1 GVTLASGIDDD
12 AHTYVER
19 LDLQDPGRYRFT
31 GKWRRFEHRTETFQV
46 SGQSPVTIEVLRSVH
61 GPVFFVD
68 RDEGLAFSRRAA
80 FRGHELE
87 SAAALLSL
95 GPVRSRRESRRLAAG
110 MSMSFNFHSAARAGN
125 IGYSHRGR
133 LPRRP
138 PGTDPRLPLD
148 GSGTMEWHGIDPPA
162 RLPSVVNPKRGFIA
176 NWNNKPIAG
185 WSAGEQR

>member
-1 GVTLASGIDDD
+1 RDFGPELPPHGRGGAARRRRYDPSYDAEGVIAPAGPGVLIGRGPNFAGTLTSGIDDAVD
-12 AHTYVER
+12 TYVER
-19 LDLQDPGRYRFT
+19 LDPQEPGRYRFK

-95 GPVRSRRESRRLAAG
+95 GRVRSLREFRRLA
-110 MSMSFNFHSAARAGN
+110 
-125 IGYSHRGR
+125 
-133 LPRRP
+133 
-138 PGTDPRLPLD
+138 D
-148 GSGTMEWHGIDPPA
+148 
-162 RLPSVVNPKRGFIA
+162 
-176 NWNNKPIAG
+176 
-185 WSAGEQR
+185 